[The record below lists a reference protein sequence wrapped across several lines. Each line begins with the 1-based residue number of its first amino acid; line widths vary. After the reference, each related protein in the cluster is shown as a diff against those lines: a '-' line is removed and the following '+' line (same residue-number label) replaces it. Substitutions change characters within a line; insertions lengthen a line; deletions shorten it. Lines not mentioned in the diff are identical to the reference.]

1 MDGDMRV
8 KVADFGMA
16 RDMHSAEY
24 YRLCHKSR
32 LPVKWMAPE
41 SFHDAKFSSKTDVVS
56 WKWVLGLYFF
66 CGELEMGLWIVLF
79 CDASHNVTCDMC
91 EGRHLVIKWST
102 CAVNAYI
109 LNHMLFVYSFRF
121 AHSW

>member
-56 WKWVLGLYFF
+56 WKWVSGLYFF
-66 CGELEMGLWIVLF
+66 VVSWKWVSGLYFFVVSWKWVSGLYCFVMLAITL
-79 CDASHNVTCDMC
+79 HVTY
-91 EGRHLVIKWST
+91 G
-102 CAVNAYI
+102 
-109 LNHMLFVYSFRF
+109 
-121 AHSW
+121 